1 MGKSSNKRK
10 AVRQS
15 AALVKECSKGGITVR
30 AKRAFP
36 PELMHLVVHAIRHFI
51 NDRTG
56 EGMKL
61 VVELRSHGYDFYDF
75 TMASTTNPQLGDS
88 DPLIWAWGAASRSSL
103 LWMTADCLSRGR
115 IDPNFFVILPH
126 QLELVAEDSE
136 RFRLGAEVFTLL
148 ASYLVSIGDVDC
160 YEDIFESAIPRACA
174 IFKGVMAE
182 IKANEERETLT
193 RSTPVASS
201 PTLPR
206 AAAAAAAAG
215 RL

>member
-56 EGMKL
+56 EGVEL
-61 VVELRSHGYDFYDF
+61 VVELQSHGYDFFDF
-75 TMASTTNPQLGDS
+75 TMASTTNPQLGDA

-103 LWMTADCLSRGR
+103 LWLTVQCLTRGR
-115 IDPNFFVILPH
+115 IDPRFFLILPH
-126 QLELVAEDSE
+126 QLELVEEGSDL
-136 RFRLGAEVFTLL
+136 FRLGAEVFALL
-148 ASYLVSIGDVDC
+148 ARYLVITGDDLGTDAIV
-160 YEDIFESAIPRACA
+160 EAGIPRACA
-174 IFKGVMAE
+174 IFKGVRAE
-182 IKANEERETLT
+182 IRANEERETLT

-206 AAAAAAAAG
+206 AAASAAG

>member
-1 MGKSSNKRK
+1 MGKSSNRRK

-15 AALVKECSKGGITVR
+15 AVLVNECSRGGITVR
-30 AKRAFP
+30 ATRAFP
-36 PELMHLVVHAIRHFI
+36 PELTPLVVHAFRHFI

-148 ASYLVSIGDVDC
+148 ASYLVSIGDVDF
-160 YEDIFESAIPRACA
+160 YEDIFEAAIPRACA
-174 IFKGVMAE
+174 IFKGVMAKT
-182 IKANEERETLT
+182 KANEEREGLNKN
-193 RSTPVASS
+193 TPVASQ
-201 PTLPR
+201 PTPSQT
-206 AAAAAAAAG
+206 ATAG